1 MLRSSQYA
9 DALREEINHNGK
21 IGNNYLK
28 SVNMQLLYAKQYM

>member
-9 DALREEINHNGK
+9 DALREEINGK